1 MPHHRTLY
9 SSQLST
15 FIIMPPFR
23 SSLHQYSQPD
33 NAGQQFEPETWGDI
47 LTEAVIY
54 DD

>member
-1 MPHHRTLY
+1 MPHPRTLY
-9 SSQLST
+9 PSQLST

-33 NAGQQFEPETWGDI
+33 KAGQQFEPETWRDI
-47 LTEAVIY
+47 LTEAVMY